1 MKDPVQGTAQVVS
14 SSNAPRSTHG
24 NCHMTLVV
32 TAPGVEPFSVKHHAL
47 VVPTDRWPWPGMS
60 IPVTVDRAN
69 PEKVDIDWD
78 EVPRVGDTAMDEAD
92 AMVEALKQGGS
103 GDATVPAE
111 AAGMVAQLQQLFPGA
126 TVQVEHGSSAEVP
139 PEMVG
144 QVEQAL
150 GVDLDGDGVV
160 GPAGTGS
167 SCPAS
172 GSDDRIAQLERLT
185 ALRDGGSLSD
195 AEFEAEKQR
204 LLSG

>member
-32 TAPGVEPFSVKHHAL
+32 TAPGVEPFSVKHHSLA
-47 VVPTDRWPWPGMS
+47 VPTDRWPWPGMS

-69 PEKVDIDWD
+69 PEKIDIDWD
-78 EVPRVGDTAMDEAD
+78 DVPRVGDTAMDEAD
-92 AMVEALKQGGS
+92 AMVEALEHGGS
-103 GDATVPAE
+103 AAETAPGE
-111 AAGMVAQLQQLFPGA
+111 AAGMVAQLQQMFPGA
-126 TVQVEHGSSAEVP
+126 TVQVETSEEVP
-139 PEMVG
+139 PEMIG

-160 GPAGTGS
+160 GPVGTGS
-167 SCPAS
+167 FGTAS
-172 GSDDRIAQLERLT
+172 DPDDRIRQLERLA
-185 ALRDGGSLSD
+185 ALRAGGALSD
-195 AEFEAEKQR
+195 AEFETEKQR